1 MHIDLPQFYHFIDNL
16 NIKNIERL
24 DKNIAII
31 YRNYKKKPDKNSII
45 KFKNYC
51 KKNRQKFLI
60 SNYIDL
66 VIKFNLDGFYLPSF
80 NKKKNYIYN
89 QRKKNFIFIGSA
101 HNLNEIRIK
110 EKQGVQLIFL
120 SPLFKTQKSNRSLGL
135 YRYNRLANLT
145 KLPTIALGGIK
156 ESNIKLLKI
165 IKTRGFAAINFFKEK
180 YRL

>member
-1 MHIDLPQFYHFIDNL
+1 MHIKFFKKYYFIEKFNKS
-16 NIKNIERL
+16 NIDKQAKNTT
-24 DKNIAII
+24 II

-120 SPLFKTQKSNRSLGL
+120 SPLFKTQKSNRYLGL